1 MPKFKNT
8 SKNPLN
14 IITNGRK
21 IVVPPNGE
29 IEGPKEFSVYKALT
43 IVSDTKKPNKY
54 VNTNKLSSINKN
66 LILNDNDS
74 RSHVKNLPTTTR
86 AAKPNHNNNSSMI
99 PIPNIFPIDDEFNKN
114 LEIENTLNHLNNY
127 PKSLPSVGICILT
140 KNSYELIKDCCDSII
155 QHVKYPATKIYIFDT
170 GTTDTKVLDYY
181 ESIKKVSQFPIEFL
195 SLGAYQL
202 TS

>member
-99 PIPNIFPIDDEFNKN
+99 PIPNIFLTPRD
-114 LEIENTLNHLNNY
+114 T
-127 PKSLPSVGICILT
+127 ILT
-140 KNSYELIKDCCDSII
+140 GSTIAAL
-155 QHVKYPATKIYIFDT
+155 A
-170 GTTDTKVLDYY
+170 
-181 ESIKKVSQFPIEFL
+181 
-195 SLGAYQL
+195 
-202 TS
+202 